1 MKNGLPHRQILIL
14 CLSSQ
19 RRSCSIQQQQNPDTP
34 IAIHRSLADSQH
46 ACADALIVRTYV
58 DPAAHSRLRTVGGAR
73 SGSSGR
79 ILSAQI
85 CTTVQPYRIRVS
97 VSAVRGSTI
106 RSVDPRSP
114 TRSPVSSSRVRRSI
128 PPTSLQA
135 EACFSLLQLLQ
146 LLLQTS
152 PAAGC
157 LLASTE
163 SCCRWQSAPYFVSTL
178 FPVFN

>member
-1 MKNGLPHRQILIL
+1 MMFVVSRPP
-14 CLSSQ
+14 SQ

-58 DPAAHSRLRTVGGAR
+58 DPAAHSSLRTVGGAR
-73 SGSSGR
+73 SGSSRR

-97 VSAVRGSTI
+97 VSAVRCPTI

-114 TRSPVSSSRVRRSI
+114 TRSPAPSGRVRRSI
-128 PPTSLQA
+128 STDFTTLPPTRRLSSSLPVKVVA
-135 EACFSLLQLLQ
+135 IRPLDGRVKSV
-146 LLLQTS
+146 
-152 PAAGC
+152 PAA
-157 LLASTE
+157 
-163 SCCRWQSAPYFVSTL
+163 
-178 FPVFN
+178 

>member
-1 MKNGLPHRQILIL
+1 MLMFVTSRPP
-14 CLSSQ
+14 SQ

-85 CTTVQPYRIRVS
+85 SVQQYSRTVYVYQSVQSVVQPS
-97 VSAVRGSTI
+97 
-106 RSVDPRSP
+106 DP
-114 TRSPVSSSRVRRSI
+114 
-128 PPTSLQA
+128 
-135 EACFSLLQLLQ
+135 
-146 LLLQTS
+146 
-152 PAAGC
+152 
-157 LLASTE
+157 
-163 SCCRWQSAPYFVSTL
+163 
-178 FPVFN
+178 